1 MIVSNKRKNFNRN
14 PEGYNQWE
22 LRSNVEVQIII
33 DQKPTWTKKDFR
45 GEGKLNPKKEN
56 VLLRRTETDR
66 PDLKFGQIGRRKKP
80 LKEIYKHSTAESIAE
95 FKSKQIDEDTFRNR
109 AKQKKIRDQMSP
121 TERKGFYKKE
131 YAELTEDQLEAKRIR
146 NRDYIKNLSGKQLEK
161 RKITESKRER
171 ERWANMSEMQKKIKR
186 EKDREYRKRKK
197 KLMQKVGG

>member
-22 LRSNVEVQIII
+22 LRSNVEVQRII

-56 VLLRRTETDR
+56 ALLRRTETDR

-95 FKSKQIDEDTFRNR
+95 FNSKQIDEDTFRSR

-121 TERKGFYKKE
+121 AERKEFYKKE
-131 YAELTEDQLEAKRIR
+131 YAELTKDQLEAKRIR

-161 RKITESKRER
+161 RKITESKRQKK
-171 ERWANMSEMQKKIKR
+171 RWANMSEVQKEIKR
-186 EKDREYRKRKK
+186 KKDREYQKRKSAIK
-197 KLMQKVGG
+197 K

>member
-1 MIVSNKRKNFNRN
+1 MIASNKRKNFNRN

-22 LRSNVEVQIII
+22 LRSNVEVQRII

-56 VLLRRTETDR
+56 ALLRRAETDR

-95 FKSKQIDEDTFRNR
+95 FNSKQIDEDTFRNR
-109 AKQKKIRDQMSP
+109 AKQKKIRDDMSLA
-121 TERKGFYKKE
+121 ERKEFDKKS

-146 NRDYIKNLSGKQLEK
+146 NIK
-161 RKITESKRER
+161 
-171 ERWANMSEMQKKIKR
+171 
-186 EKDREYRKRKK
+186 YRKRIKTIK
-197 KLMQKVGG
+197 IE

>member
-1 MIVSNKRKNFNRN
+1 MIASNKRKNFNRN

-56 VLLRRTETDR
+56 ALLRRTETDR

-95 FKSKQIDEDTFRNR
+95 FNSKQIDEDTFRNR
-109 AKQKKIRDQMSP
+109 AKQKKIRDDMSSS
-121 TERKGFYKKE
+121 ERKYFYKKE
-131 YAELTEDQLEAKRIR
+131 YAQLTEDQLEAKRIR
-146 NRDYIKNLSGKQLEK
+146 NIKYRERIKN
-161 RKITESKRER
+161 
-171 ERWANMSEMQKKIKR
+171 A
-186 EKDREYRKRKK
+186 
-197 KLMQKVGG
+197 

>member
-1 MIVSNKRKNFNRN
+1 MIASNKRKNFNRN

-56 VLLRRTETDR
+56 ALLRRTETDR
-66 PDLKFGQIGRRKKP
+66 PNLKFGQIGRRKKP

-95 FKSKQIDEDTFRNR
+95 FNSKQIDEDIFRSR
-109 AKQKKIRDQMSP
+109 AKQKKIRDQMSFS
-121 TERKGFYKKE
+121 ERKVFYKKE

-146 NRDYIKNLSGKQLEK
+146 NIKYRDRIKN
-161 RKITESKRER
+161 
-171 ERWANMSEMQKKIKR
+171 A
-186 EKDREYRKRKK
+186 
-197 KLMQKVGG
+197 

>member
-1 MIVSNKRKNFNRN
+1 MIASNKRKNFNRN

-56 VLLRRTETDR
+56 ALLRRTETDR

-95 FKSKQIDEDTFRNR
+95 FNSKQIDEDTFRNR
-109 AKQKKIRDQMSP
+109 AKQKKIRDDMSSS
-121 TERKGFYKKE
+121 ERKEFYKKE

-146 NRDYIKNLSGKQLEK
+146 NIKYKNRIKNAK
-161 RKITESKRER
+161 
-171 ERWANMSEMQKKIKR
+171 
-186 EKDREYRKRKK
+186 
-197 KLMQKVGG
+197 